1 MIREDKT
8 PAKKMLS
15 TKNSIYI
22 VLCILYLVLLM
33 INRKYPLGD
42 VTLHIVYL
50 STWFFLLLWEVVD
63 VLINRKKNISFIVII
78 SMVLVMY
85 ITNMLR

>member
-33 INRKYPLGD
+33 ISRKYPIGD
-42 VTLHIVYL
+42 ITLHVVYL

-85 ITNMLR
+85 IANMLR